1 MFLIDSHCHLDLLD
15 DKKIHNGIEDI
26 LKKAIK
32 KKIRLILT
40 ISTSIDNFLYIKKKT
55 SIYKNILY
63 SCGIHPLFLNDNST
77 IDLNILKILAH
88 KKSVI
93 ALGETGLDYFYQ
105 KKNASNQK
113 YAFRKHIKIGIELN
127 KPIIV
132 HTRAAIDDTLS
143 ILNETESKKCKGV
156 IHSFTENLSY
166 AKKILDMGFYIS
178 FSGIVTFKNADE
190 IRKTAKYIPLDR
202 LLIETDSPYLS
213 PVPKRGKENQPAYL
227 WYVADYITK
236 LRKIDMEYFMN
247 ITKKN
252 FYKLFQINEISE

>member
-15 DKKIHNGIEDI
+15 NKKMHNRIEDI
-26 LKKAIK
+26 LEKAIK
-32 KKIRLILT
+32 KNIRLILT
-40 ISTSIDNFLYIKKKT
+40 ISTSINNFLYIKKKA
-55 SIYKNILY
+55 SIHKNVLY
-63 SCGIHPLFLNDNST
+63 SCGIHPLFLNENSKT
-77 IDLNILKILAH
+77 DLKMLKTLANEN
-88 KKSVI
+88 SVV

-105 KKNASNQK
+105 KKNKNDQK
-113 YAFRKHIKIGIELN
+113 YAFRKHIKVGIELK

-143 ILNETESKKCKGV
+143 ILNEIESKKSKGV

-178 FSGIVTFKNADE
+178 FSGIVTFKNADD

-227 WYVADYITK
+227 WYIADYITK
-236 LRKIDMEYFMN
+236 LRKINMEDFMN
-247 ITKKN
+247 VTKKN
-252 FYKLFQINEISE
+252 FYTLFQIDTISE